1 MRLEEIFGNGSGD
14 EIEKST
20 TTEKIVERI
29 EELSKRE
36 AQFEEW
42 ETMKGESR
50 RRQREDR
57 RLNAFW
63 RKNTTFPA
71 QYGGDD
77 ETPDPDGTLSFWRTI
92 NNKEV
97 TDEWRDE
104 AIRKVLQETR
114 ERLNGRRCPWKEFT
128 EDEFDEVLRS
138 TAPWKAC
145 GVDSVYSFPIKKCQ
159 PLRKAVQIDAQ

>member
-1 MRLEEIFGNGSGD
+1 MIKDEIKRRLDEIFGSGSGE
-14 EIEKST
+14 EIEKAT

-42 ETMKGESR
+42 ETMRQESR
-50 RRQREDR
+50 RRQREDK

-63 RKNTTFPA
+63 RKNKTFPA
-71 QYGGDD
+71 KYGRDD

-97 TDEWRDE
+97 TEDWRGDEV
-104 AIRKVLQETR
+104 IQKVLRNER
-114 ERLNGRRCPWKEFT
+114 EAQWTEVPMEGVYRR
-128 EDEFDEVLRS
+128 
-138 TAPWKAC
+138 
-145 GVDSVYSFPIKKCQ
+145 
-159 PLRKAVQIDAQ
+159 